1 MPKIACVTLLRNEI
15 DILPTFLQHVA
26 ALFDHVVMM
35 DHCSVDGSGDMLRLA
50 AADRPG
56 WHVWYVQEPGYFQ
69 EAFCSFAMRWIFQ
82 NTDADAVVFL
92 DADELVQVQKR
103 SMWDAVVWACCE
115 QTFVGTMP
123 WVACLPL
130 RPGKPIYHGGE
141 YWRATGKALGS
152 KVIIP
157 RTIYDRYPTIRP
169 GLGNHVALL
178 GEHAMPVN
186 TVSQLLHFPLR
197 SLEQMKQKIV
207 TGCLSILAREDDIPS
222 GRHHWFEAMRRL
234 AHDELDEADML
245 GMAASYSER
254 DAAYMRL
261 PASELQHCGY
271 TKSSLMVAH
280 ETLPLGD
287 ATWQADPW
295 QIMAAAIADW
305 KPKRSRIVPPRDV
318 RLSLKDNKLTVA
330 HYGSQ

>member
-123 WVACLPL
+123 W
-130 RPGKPIYHGGE
+130 
-141 YWRATGKALGS
+141 
-152 KVIIP
+152 
-157 RTIYDRYPTIRP
+157 
-169 GLGNHVALL
+169 
-178 GEHAMPVN
+178 
-186 TVSQLLHFPLR
+186 
-197 SLEQMKQKIV
+197 
-207 TGCLSILAREDDIPS
+207 
-222 GRHHWFEAMRRL
+222 
-234 AHDELDEADML
+234 
-245 GMAASYSER
+245 
-254 DAAYMRL
+254 
-261 PASELQHCGY
+261 
-271 TKSSLMVAH
+271 
-280 ETLPLGD
+280 
-287 ATWQADPW
+287 
-295 QIMAAAIADW
+295 
-305 KPKRSRIVPPRDV
+305 
-318 RLSLKDNKLTVA
+318 
-330 HYGSQ
+330 